1 MRIDIYSTFLPD
13 IPVEKNEWNGDTF
26 AGFLDENEIEWRERE
41 SLPIVVKIDD
51 VEVPPEAWE
60 NALAPEAVVSVFVTP
75 GGGVFKSI
83 GSIIGKIF
91 NAVFGW
97 MMPKT
102 ASSSYNSPE
111 QGKQLQTVDAKA
123 NQAKL
128 GEVVP
133 ETAGR
138 HIRYPEYLTPP
149 HRFFEN
155 KREQR
160 VQFLACVGPG
170 LYSVQSG
177 DVKVGDTPFD
187 TLGEDAT
194 YVLYPP
200 GAELV
205 GDYASEHWHQTEEV
219 GGTSSGTPG
228 LELSTES
235 ANRNNVDPASYVFDW
250 DAVERLEGE
259 WPPGWGPGSIVQ
271 VEYPIPYEVV
281 TISVPPTESEPGYQ
295 ISEITGWFH
304 HLPDEMLVEN
314 AIISLGAFDS
324 ITTYRIRT
332 IEAGTTL
339 GTYTVRLEQVGSGSP
354 IVLTPGAAQIL
365 RFASDLSRSI
375 YAVSGETVI
384 QVAPGRFQ
392 TEGSPLTVSGAKVR
406 YMGGNAYGEW
416 TGEFVCVPGNETT
429 GTIEF
434 DVFFPNGLAFVADDG
449 EVESRTVDVQ
459 LQYRDIDTNVR
470 TTTARSY
477 TEATLD
483 QIGFTER
490 IDLPTPIRPACR
502 MRRITANSTSTQVQD
517 KCHWYGLKARLPI
530 RTVYPNWTTMSVSLR
545 SGGRIA
551 AQSENQINLVVERR
565 LPQLNPDNTW
575 TEPQATRQISAFF
588 RYILTTIGYTDD
600 QIDMEELQRLHSIWF
615 TRGETLDYVFDETT
629 VKEAL
634 QLAVAAGMGEVT
646 VSDGKVRPIRE
657 GVRTVFEQAYSP
669 QNMTAPLRREFT
681 ARLPED
687 ADGVEV
693 EFMNPNTWTKDVVRC
708 GLPGDAFT
716 KVEKM
721 TARGV
726 LDGVRAWRIG
736 MRRRRQMRYRRWSY
750 SFGTELDA
758 LNSEYKSY
766 VPLFADIPG
775 YGQSALIEDIS
786 PAPGGSARVRLS
798 EKMRWEEGQLHIFG
812 YRKPDGTFSGSF
824 PAERGSDDYE
834 VIVPLPL
841 PWPEVTLKME
851 LPHAYFGVSERF
863 CFPAWITDISP
874 RGNDSVSVKAENYD
888 GREYASDDEFPPT

>member
-1 MRIDIYSTFLPD
+1 MRIEIYSTFLPE
-13 IPVEKNEWNGDTF
+13 VALEKNEWGGDTF
-26 AGFLDENEIEWRERE
+26 AGFLDDNGIEWRGLE
-41 SLPIVVKIDD
+41 SQPVVVKIDG
-51 VEVPPEAWE
+51 VEIPPSDWE
-60 NALAPEAVVSVFVTP
+60 SKLPADAVVCVYALP
-75 GGGVFKSI
+75 RGGVFKSI

-128 GEVVP
+128 GDVVP

-155 KREQR
+155 KRAQR

-170 LYSVQSG
+170 LYSINDP
-177 DVKVGDTPFD
+177 DVKIGDTPFS
-187 TLGEDAT
+187 TLGDAAG
-194 YVLYPP
+194 YSLYPP
-200 GAELV
+200 GADLSGV
-205 GDYASEHWHQTEEV
+205 ITAEHWHTTDEV

-250 DAVERLEGE
+250 DAIERLEGE
-259 WPPGWGPGSIVQ
+259 WPPGWGPSSIVQ

-281 TISVPPTESEPGYQ
+281 TITVPPTEFDPGYE

-304 HLPDEMLVEN
+304 HLPNTMLVDD
-314 AIISLGAFDS
+314 AIISLGDFDAD
-324 ITTYRIRT
+324 TVYRIRT
-332 IEAGTTL
+332 IDPGATL
-339 GTYTVRLEQVGSGSP
+339 GTYTIRLEQVGTANP
-354 IVLTPGAAQIL
+354 VVLDPGPAQIL
-365 RFASDLSRSI
+365 RFGSDLNRTI
-375 YAVSGETVI
+375 YAVAGETII

-392 TEGSPLTVSGAKVR
+392 TEGSPLTVSGPKVR
-406 YMGGNAYGEW
+406 YVGGAAYGEW

-429 GTIEF
+429 STIEF
-434 DVFFPNGLAFVADDG
+434 DVFFPNGLAFVSDDG
-449 EVESRTVDVQ
+449 DVEVRTVDVQ
-459 LQYRDIDTNVR
+459 LQYRDIDTDVR
-470 TTTARSY
+470 TTVARTY

-517 KCHWYGLKARLPI
+517 KCHWYGLKARLPV
-530 RTVYPNWTTMSVSLR
+530 RTVYPNWTTISVSLL

-600 QIDMEELQRLHSIWF
+600 QIDMEELQRLHAIWY
-615 TRGETLDYVFDETT
+615 TRNETLDYVFDETT

-669 QNMTAPLRREFT
+669 QNMTAPLRREFA

-687 ADGVEV
+687 ANGVEV
-693 EFMNPNTWTKDVVRC
+693 EFMDPNTWTKDVVKC

-721 TARGV
+721 TANGV
-726 LDGVRAWRIG
+726 TDRTRAWRIG

-775 YGQSALIEDIS
+775 YGQSALIVDIS
-786 PAPGGSARVRLS
+786 AAPGGAARIRLS
-798 EKMRWEEGQLHIFG
+798 EEMRWEEGQSHIFG

-824 PAERGSDDYE
+824 PAARGSDDYE
-834 VIVPLPL
+834 VIVSLPL

-863 CFPAWITDISP
+863 CFPALITDITP

-888 GREYASDDEFPPT
+888 VRVYASDDESPT